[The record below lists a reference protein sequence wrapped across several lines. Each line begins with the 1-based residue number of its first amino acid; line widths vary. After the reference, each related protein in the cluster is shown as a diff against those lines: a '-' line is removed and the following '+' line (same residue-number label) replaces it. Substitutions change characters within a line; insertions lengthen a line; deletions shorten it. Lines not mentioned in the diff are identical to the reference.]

1 MMEEPTLECAEEKEP
16 LRPSAEDGYGDEGTS
31 SAGSTDKGKGR
42 KRKGSKT
49 GGDCSGGEQPSAAR
63 AAKAQKTE
71 ARRKGKGQ
79 GQGQGKRNKELG
91 FRGEEAAA
99 CFLVRRG
106 YDIVARNWTC
116 FAGEAD
122 IIARDGS
129 WLVFVEV
136 KTRSN
141 YAKGMPSEAVGKEK
155 RHRYEKIAAAF
166 LAQYDEA
173 IDIPLRFDVVSILAV
188 APDRAM
194 IRHHIDAF
202 AAA

>member
-1 MMEEPTLECAEEKEP
+1 MMEESAMECEGGREF
-16 LRPSAEDGYGDEGTS
+16 LRPSEEGGLDDEAAT
-31 SAGSTDKGKGR
+31 
-42 KRKGSKT
+42 
-49 GGDCSGGEQPSAAR
+49 PAR
-63 AAKAQKTE
+63 ATGKE
-71 ARRKGKGQ
+71 RRSRRKASGKDDGCVGDGRSGADGGANDAEAWKEEKRQRGKGQ
-79 GQGQGKRNKELG
+79 GRRNKELG

-173 IDIPLRFDVVSILAV
+173 VDIPLRFDVVSILAV

>member
-1 MMEEPTLECAEEKEP
+1 MMEEFGSGGEEERKP
-16 LRPSAEDGYGDEGTS
+16 PCCMPVEDDCGDETAVS
-31 SAGSTDKGKGR
+31 VRAAGKEKGR
-42 KRKGSKT
+42 KRKVPRAS
-49 GGDCSGGEQPSAAR
+49 GDCADDGQSDADEI
-63 AAKAQKTE
+63 KAQKKETQ
-71 ARRKGKGQ
+71 RKGKGK
-79 GQGQGKRNKELG
+79 GQGKRNKELG

-129 WLVFVEV
+129 WLVFIEV

-173 IDIPLRFDVVSILAV
+173 VDIPLRFDVVSILAV